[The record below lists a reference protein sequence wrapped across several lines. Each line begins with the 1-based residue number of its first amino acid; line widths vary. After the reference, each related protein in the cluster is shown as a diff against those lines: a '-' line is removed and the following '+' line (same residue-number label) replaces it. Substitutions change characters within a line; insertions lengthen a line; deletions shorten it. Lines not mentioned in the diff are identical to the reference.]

1 MAMNREQ
8 RRYLQ
13 KQGQID
19 AEGNPVARTRADAR
33 APVRGERVGPAD
45 YVREVQS
52 ELRRVNWPSRAEVI
66 NYTLVVLMAL
76 VFFTGLIALFDF
88 VFGEGVIQVLRQAQ

>member
-19 AEGNPVARTRADAR
+19 AEGNPTSLPRENRMPVKGQRAT
-33 APVRGERVGPAD
+33 PAQ
-45 YVREVQS
+45 YIREMNA
-52 ELRRVNWPSRAEVI
+52 ELKRVNWPTRQEVI
-66 NYTLVVLMAL
+66 KYTGVVLAAL
-76 VFFTGLIALFDF
+76 ILLTAFIALSDYL
-88 VFGEGVIQVLRQAQ
+88 FGEGVIKLLRLAE

>member
-19 AEGNPVARTRADAR
+19 AEGNPTSLPRENRM
-33 APVRGERVGPAD
+33 PVKGERATPLR
-45 YVREVQS
+45 YIREMNA
-52 ELRRVNWPSRAEVI
+52 ELKRVNWPTRAEVVK
-66 NYTLVVLMAL
+66 YTGVVLVAL
-76 VFFTGLIALFDF
+76 LFFTGFIAVADF
-88 VFGEGVIQVLRQAQ
+88 FFGEGIIKLLRLAE